1 MSYQAFRPS
10 YRHLVSALAE
20 LKLRRNRQWMASAD
34 APKRRERY
42 WVFKQNKTARR
53 RSLCN
58 LIGRVTRFPLR
69 RSAASIV
76 LPAVMR
82 ARAKIGFRILASLRA
97 RSARLSTQFRRSKS
111 RVKRDRE
118 CTAHLPVAHS
128 KMWARSSWRLHA
140 LVPYNFKKL
149 AGLTF
154 NEVRRALIRAGLLLR
169 KLRSIFLEDVLM
181 IERRA
186 LERIE
191 INQLAMLHLDGVRG
205 VYPCMR

>member
-1 MSYQAFRPS
+1 MPLPAIPRTMSYQAFRPS

-20 LKLRRNRQWMASAD
+20 LKLRRNGQWMASAD

-97 RSARLSTQFRRSKS
+97 RSARLSTQSRRSKS

-118 CTAHLPVAHS
+118 CTAHLPVA
-128 KMWARSSWRLHA
+128 WRTA
-140 LVPYNFKKL
+140 KCGRGQ
-149 AGLTF
+149 AGAFTHWSRTILKSQ
-154 NEVRRALIRAGLLLR
+154 RA
-169 KLRSIFLEDVLM
+169 
-181 IERRA
+181 
-186 LERIE
+186 
-191 INQLAMLHLDGVRG
+191 
-205 VYPCMR
+205 